1 MASII
6 NASTTPTSGLVQTAD
21 ASGVLQLQSN
31 GTTGLTVGS
40 GGVVTAA
47 NGIVMNTMTLGT
59 PITGEFEYDGR
70 VPYFTPAGTQRGV
83 VPGMQYYVMGSS
95 TTGANTTSAQSILGV
110 GVTLSSNTIY
120 EFEAQ
125 FNFFK
130 TTGTTSHNVAFQ
142 WGGTVTTHR
151 IMTNLLVVSS
161 NVGFITVDTSRFPYQ
176 YVMETAGPTVVTAN
190 GSSAFRTVNMIIRG
204 IINVNQGGTLIPQY
218 ALSNAP
224 GGAYIS
230 AASNYMSIWPIGV
243 GGNNA
248 GVNVGTWA

>member
-1 MASII
+1 MSKLVLHP
-6 NASTTPTSGLVQTAD
+6 STLITPEA
-21 ASGVLQLQSN
+21 
-31 GTTGLTVGS
+31 GS
-40 GGVVTAA
+40 
-47 NGIVMNTMTLGT
+47 
-59 PITGEFEYDGR
+59 FEWDGA
-70 VPYFTPAGTQRGV
+70 VPYFTPAGTQRGI

-95 TTGANTTSAQSILGV
+95 ITGTNTTSEQSILGV

-130 TTGTTSHNVAFQ
+130 TTGTTSHNMAFR

-151 IMTNLLVVSS
+151 ITTNLLVVSS
-161 NVGFITVDTSRFPYQ
+161 NAGFITVDTSRSPNQ
-176 YVMETAGPTVVTAN
+176 YVMETNGPTVVTAN
-190 GSSAFRTVNMIIRG
+190 GSTAFRTVNMIIRG

-218 ALSNAP
+218 ALSTAP

-230 AASNYMSIWPIGV
+230 VASNYMSIWPIGV
-243 GGNNA
+243 GGTNA